1 MIAPLRTLKE
11 GRLHTKLLLTYV
23 MLLVGTI
30 LIFGISDYRL
40 NRNTVLEMAQKD
52 VLTIVG
58 KNNEIIDAKFSRIR
72 EMIYGFMEDADFYE
86 IFSTLDKDKKTKV
99 LAADLRIKRILDKY
113 FAQSQDIY
121 SVQVATSYFIFGTAS
136 SANSEHAKNFIPI
149 NGFAGTQLDR
159 LAKEGKGKTQ
169 WVPTYNFADMYN
181 IPYLKNVEYDYKY
194 LFSALSTIQGSYYK
208 GKFRA
213 YTDLEDKPTLLLNFK
228 DSLFTD
234 VFAGSIPVKGS
245 SYMVVDPNGQII
257 AHSDP
262 SLLTTKADIPMLQEL
277 VDAHT
282 GVRMIRFHGEQQV
295 VAFARSD
302 ITGWL
307 SIAVIPPSELLAP
320 ITKQYVRN
328 MLISVAIIT
337 VIFIALSYF
346 LSRLITNPFHT
357 MIRAIVNTGEGRFET
372 RFKQSGSYE
381 FRILMKKFNDM
392 NENIVKLIQENYE
405 TQIREKEA
413 QIKALNLQLD
423 PHFMYNTLNMVSL
436 MALEKEEYEIS
447 DIVVSLSKMLKYM
460 VKQES
465 TLVRFQE
472 DLTYLE
478 SYVTIMSTRFEG
490 VFEVIYDIDHEMLSD
505 EVPKFFLQPLVENAF
520 VHGFKKM
527 TREGEL
533 RISCR
538 RTEEARIYQIEDNGE
553 GMVTAKL
560 ESLLEGSNHVG
571 ISNVNRRIQILYG
584 ETYGLHIESVPGQG
598 TTVTVT
604 LPPVLNKEVPSCGT
618 EQ

>member
-1 MIAPLRTLKE
+1 MMTPLRTLKE

-520 VHGFKKM
+520 VHGFKRM
-527 TREGEL
+527 TREGKL

-538 RTEEARIYQIEDNGE
+538 RMEEARIYQIVDNGE
-553 GMVTAKL
+553 GMDTAKL

-584 ETYGLHIESVPGQG
+584 ETYGLHIESEPGQG

>member
-40 NRNTVLEMAQKD
+40 NRNTILEMAQKD

-277 VDAHT
+277 ADAHT

-527 TREGEL
+527 TREGKL
-533 RISCR
+533 CISCR

-584 ETYGLHIESVPGQG
+584 ESYGLHIESVPGQG

-604 LPPVLNKEVPSCGT
+604 LPPVLRKEVPTCGT

>member
-1 MIAPLRTLKE
+1 MMTPLRTLKE

-30 LIFGISDYRL
+30 LIFGVSDYRL

-520 VHGFKKM
+520 VHGFKRM
-527 TREGEL
+527 TRAGEL

-538 RTEEARIYQIEDNGE
+538 RTEEARIYQIVDNGE
-553 GMVTAKL
+553 GMDTAKL

-584 ETYGLHIESVPGQG
+584 ETYGLHIESEPGQG

>member
-560 ESLLEGSNHVG
+560 ESLLEGSNHIG